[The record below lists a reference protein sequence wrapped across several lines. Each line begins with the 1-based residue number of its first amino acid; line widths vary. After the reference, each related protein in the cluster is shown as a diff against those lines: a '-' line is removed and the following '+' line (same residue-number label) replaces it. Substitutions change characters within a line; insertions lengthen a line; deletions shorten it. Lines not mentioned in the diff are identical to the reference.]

1 MVDMLWFDCFHQN
14 SENMDLFSLTGSRV
28 QSLTGS
34 GCTPKRAPKRW
45 KGGGGGRLLRLTGR
59 PPIGINQRKITFII
73 LSGEFVLL
81 EYTPYIPVE
90 LFFSGKVL
98 RLANSNCNC

>member
-1 MVDMLWFDCFHQN
+1 MVDMLWFDCFHQD

-34 GCTPKRAPKRW
+34 GCTPKLPNAFQR
-45 KGGGGGRLLRLTGR
+45 GGGGRLLRLTGR

-73 LSGEFVLL
+73 
-81 EYTPYIPVE
+81 
-90 LFFSGKVL
+90 
-98 RLANSNCNC
+98 

>member
-1 MVDMLWFDCFHQN
+1 MVDMLGFDCFHQN

-34 GCTPKRAPKRW
+34 GRTPKRAPKRW
-45 KGGGGGRLLRLTGR
+45 KRGGEGEGRLLRLTGR

-73 LSGEFVLL
+73 
-81 EYTPYIPVE
+81 
-90 LFFSGKVL
+90 
-98 RLANSNCNC
+98 